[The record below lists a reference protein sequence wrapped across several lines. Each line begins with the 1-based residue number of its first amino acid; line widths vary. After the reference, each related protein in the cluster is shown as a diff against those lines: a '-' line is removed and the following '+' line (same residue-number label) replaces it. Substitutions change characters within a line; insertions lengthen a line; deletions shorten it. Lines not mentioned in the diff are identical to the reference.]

1 MNSVKTLVKTTVTI
15 NQVAKMAKVSTATV
29 SRALNSPSTVSE
41 ELKKNIYRIIDKL
54 GYIPN
59 AGARSLMLKRS
70 GSIGVIVP
78 TLDHAIFAQG
88 LAEFQRQLSEAG
100 YQMLVASTNYDPD
113 IESQQ
118 VRNLLLQGVEGIA
131 MFGSSQKLELIRLL
145 RTRRLPY
152 IHIGTLSA
160 PLNGYTAGFDN
171 KKAIQLGVEYLLQ
184 VGHKNFGMIAGQTA
198 NNDRARD
205 RVDGVSDLLK
215 RHQITLEKKSIIEVP
230 YQIED
235 ARFALKKLLQINPRI
250 SAVVCGQDILAVG
263 ALLEAQDKK
272 IEVPKKL
279 SIIGFDDLELTRHL
293 SPSLSTIRVDSIG
306 MWSKAAHHLIS
317 QIQGLARL
325 PRKINVE
332 VSLVIRDSTTN
343 IGKNTVSRK

>member
-1 MNSVKTLVKTTVTI
+1 MRSVKTLAKTSVTI
-15 NQVAKMAKVSTATV
+15 DQVAKMAKVSTATV
-29 SRALNSPSTVSE
+29 SRALNTPTAVSE

-113 IESQQ
+113 IESHQ

-152 IHIGTLSA
+152 IHIGTLST
-160 PLNGYTAGFDN
+160 PLNGYAAGFDN
-171 KKAIQLGVEYLLQ
+171 KKAIQLGVEYLIQ
-184 VGHKNFGMIAGQTA
+184 VGHTNFGMIAGQTA

-205 RVDGVSDLLK
+205 RVDGVSELLK
-215 RHQITLEKKSIIEVP
+215 RHRITLEKKSIIEVP

-235 ARFALKKLLQINPRI
+235 ARVALKKLLEINPKI
-250 SAVVCGQDILAVG
+250 SAIVCGQDILAIG
-263 ALLEAQDKK
+263 ALLEAQDKQ

-293 SPSLSTIRVDSIG
+293 SPSISTIRVDSIG
-306 MWSKAAHHLIS
+306 MWSKSAHHLIS
-317 QIQGLARL
+317 QIQGVARL

-332 VSLVIRDSTTN
+332 ISLVIRDSTTN
-343 IGKNTVSRK
+343 MSKNVTPGK